1 MVPTHPIRHADE
13 TPAGGGPG
21 DARSATRGDLATQA

>member
-13 TPAGGGPG
+13 TPLGGPG
-21 DARSATRGDLATQA
+21 DARSATRGDLATPA